1 MFLTLL
7 LILVI
12 ISNIYVNV
20 NKQKPIGLISL
31 NEYYQ
36 NVRQKGKF
44 WELLQIVSV
53 PFIFLYNQAINV
65 LYLLQGAFS
74 LLIWLFRNIIIDG
87 IWLVIRLLFY
97 YFILW
102 PWKILRLAFE
112 QIRNSWKLS
121 LYKIGVRGMFFTLL
135 IAFIGRYL
143 VLQFELPIFL
153 GYALSLISIFPLAAS
168 LAKISALRHAMSG
181 PSAESQYSNEKTTYY
196 SAIFILLTVAL
207 VGINALLLYLGS
219 YTVAAPAITA
229 LVSGGSVF
237 VSILM
242 ICICIIVFFFS
253 ECFATTLVT
262 FYR

>member
-74 LLIWLFRNIIIDG
+74 LLIWLFRNIFING
-87 IWLVIRLLFY
+87 I
-97 YFILW
+97 
-102 PWKILRLAFE
+102 
-112 QIRNSWKLS
+112 
-121 LYKIGVRGMFFTLL
+121 
-135 IAFIGRYL
+135 
-143 VLQFELPIFL
+143 
-153 GYALSLISIFPLAAS
+153 
-168 LAKISALRHAMSG
+168 
-181 PSAESQYSNEKTTYY
+181 
-196 SAIFILLTVAL
+196 
-207 VGINALLLYLGS
+207 
-219 YTVAAPAITA
+219 
-229 LVSGGSVF
+229 
-237 VSILM
+237 
-242 ICICIIVFFFS
+242 
-253 ECFATTLVT
+253 
-262 FYR
+262 